1 MNITL
6 ELVRYLIILFI
17 GIISI
22 KWFEWKKGWQ
32 NSLGISLIFI
42 LSWKTMMLLLLI
54 IMNILLDLF
63 LLDFFMRVYELYV
76 VYPIML
82 VFISF
87 FVNIFLGVTFFKL
100 VYNHKIQESIVIVLI
115 IVIIEMILESIL
127 IYSTIIPEFLF
138 T

>member
-1 MNITL
+1 
-6 ELVRYLIILFI
+6 
-17 GIISI
+17 
-22 KWFEWKKGWQ
+22 
-32 NSLGISLIFI
+32 
-42 LSWKTMMLLLLI
+42 
-54 IMNILLDLF
+54 MNILLDLF

-87 FVNIFLGVTFFKL
+87 FVNIFLGVIFFKL
-100 VYNHKIQESIVIVLI
+100 VYNRKIQESIVIVLI
-115 IVIIEMILESIL
+115 IVIIEMIVESIL